1 MTNNIILNSI
11 VPDPCLSKPCK
22 NGGTCIN
29 EGYNTFECKCAPGY
43 VGETCEEGNRASFWW
58 LKYDIISSFSSKE
71 QNESLKFFTLH
82 YEVITPLDVIIR
94 FLLKLL

>member
-43 VGETCEEGNRASFWW
+43 VGETCEEGNRASFW
-58 LKYDIISSFSSKE
+58 
-71 QNESLKFFTLH
+71 
-82 YEVITPLDVIIR
+82 
-94 FLLKLL
+94 